1 MANTYEPLAE
11 EFEAEAIPVK
21 RREKRLSF
29 FSFFFGFFLGFFL
42 VFFGF
47 FLGFFVFSLFL
58 CVEQVEDAPKRL
70 LLAVLAA
77 LSESC
82 SWSCC

>member
-29 FSFFFGFFLGFFL
+29 FSFFFGFFLGFFW
-42 VFFGF
+42 V